1 MSAETIDRWLKTSP
15 LLSGFCSQNGWID
28 NDTLRYEVR
37 SRDDHRLRVN
47 VYFTEVIM
55 EGSGCVADRVER
67 FGQVDL
73 KVDDH
78 DKVVDAQI
86 A

>member
-1 MSAETIDRWLKTSP
+1 MGAETIDRWLKSNTLISD
-15 LLSGFCSQNGWID
+15 FCSQNGWID

-37 SRDDHRLRVN
+37 DRDDRALRVN

-67 FGQVDL
+67 FGQVEL
-73 KVDDH
+73 EVDDQ
-78 DKVVDAQI
+78 DKVVDARI